1 MFVELE
7 KIEFDSILISYE
19 IIENKIYKI
28 YNDETIKTL
37 PFSIEEEI
45 NCLYE
50 LKRDL
55 PKFNEYATFCVDYIK
70 RDLVFYSMW
79 LGVSFYNLLYYLDEK
94 KVISLLVSILAG
106 VLTVS
111 KLRILKNSF
120 CLKNIMSQGDL
131 NIYYENIL
139 VKNKDNLDEKTICEL
154 VYSHEDNELESKKI
168 YELKQLKEELLTFK
182 KEIEKEIDKYDND
195 DTFSKIYQIN

>member
-139 VKNKDNLDEKTICEL
+139 TKNKDILDEKTICEL

>member
-70 RDLVFYSMW
+70 RDLTFYNIW

-106 VLTVS
+106 ILTVS
-111 KLRILKNSF
+111 RLRILKNSF